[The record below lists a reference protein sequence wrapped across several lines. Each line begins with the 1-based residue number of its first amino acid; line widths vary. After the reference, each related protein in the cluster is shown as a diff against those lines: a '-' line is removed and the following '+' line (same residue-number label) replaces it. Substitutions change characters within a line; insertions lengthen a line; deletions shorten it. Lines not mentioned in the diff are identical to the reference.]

1 MKGLIIMSI
10 YRGKNRKNQW
20 SKLPNV
26 LFIGSEAFLCADS
39 GFIIKQSD
47 DGLTAVRGEF
57 IAVIPSSVGA
67 KTPRKDK
74 NNKEIF
80 EGDILRVS
88 TTVDTTTTNT
98 DYLVKFDDGAFIAN
112 ALTDGSSDADLT
124 AAFTATAAIIGNS
137 TDNPTLLGTG
147 S

>member
-1 MKGLIIMSI
+1 MSI

-20 SKLPNV
+20 SVLPNV

-124 AAFTATAAIIGNS
+124 AAFTDTAAIIGNS

>member
-1 MKGLIIMSI
+1 MST

-20 SKLPNV
+20 SVLPNV

-98 DYLVKFDDGAFIAN
+98 DYLVKFDDGAFIAR
-112 ALTDGSSDADLT
+112 AVTAGAEDAQLT
-124 AAFTATAAIIGNS
+124 AEFTATAAITGNS
-137 TDNPTLLGTG
+137 TDNPELLGTG
-147 S
+147 T

>member
-1 MKGLIIMSI
+1 MSE

-20 SKLPNV
+20 SVLPNV
-26 LFIGSEAFLCADS
+26 LFIDSLAFLCADS

-67 KTPRKDK
+67 KTSRKDK

-98 DYLVKFDDGAFIAN
+98 DYLVQFDDGAFIAR
-112 ALTDGSSDADLT
+112 AVTAGAEDAQLT
-124 AAFTATAAIIGNS
+124 AEFTATAAITGNS
-137 TDNPTLLGTG
+137 TDNPELLGTG
-147 S
+147 T

>member
-1 MKGLIIMSI
+1 MSE

-20 SKLPNV
+20 SVLPNV

-47 DGLTAVRGEF
+47 DGLTAVRGNF
-57 IAVIPSSVGA
+57 TAVLPSSVGA
-67 KTPRKDK
+67 KTSRKDK
-74 NNKEIF
+74 DNKEIF

-88 TTVDTTTTNT
+88 TTVEETTTNV
-98 DYLVKFDDGAFIAN
+98 DYLVKFKDGAFIAE
-112 ALTDGSSDADLT
+112 AVTDGAEDSALSAE
-124 AAFTATAAIIGNS
+124 FTATAAIIGNS
-137 TDNPTLLGTG
+137 TDDPELLPEDDD

>member
-1 MKGLIIMSI
+1 MST

-20 SKLPNV
+20 SVLPNV
-26 LFIGSEAFLCADS
+26 LYIGSEAFLCADS

-57 IAVIPSSVGA
+57 IAVLPSSVGA
-67 KTPRKDK
+67 KTTRKDK

-88 TTVDTTTTNT
+88 ST
-98 DYLVKFDDGAFIAN
+98 DYLVKFDDGAFIAK
-112 ALTDGSSDADLT
+112 AITSGASDADLT
-124 AAFTATAAIIGNS
+124 AAFTAAAVIAGNS

-147 S
+147 T

>member
-1 MKGLIIMSI
+1 MSE

-20 SKLPNV
+20 SVLPNV
-26 LFIGSEAFLCADS
+26 LYIGSDAFLCADS

-98 DYLVKFDDGAFIAN
+98 DYLVKFDDGAFIAK
-112 ALTDGSSDADLT
+112 AVTAGAEDAQLT
-124 AAFTATAAIIGNS
+124 AEFTATAAITGNS
-137 TDNPTLLGTG
+137 TDNPELLGTG
-147 S
+147 T

>member
-1 MKGLIIMSI
+1 MSE

-20 SKLPNV
+20 SVLPNV
-26 LFIGSEAFLCADS
+26 LYIGSDAFLCADS

-98 DYLVKFDDGAFIAN
+98 DYLVKFDDGAFIAK
-112 ALTDGSSDADLT
+112 AVTAGAEDTQLT
-124 AAFTATAAIIGNS
+124 AEFTATAAITGNS
-137 TDNPTLLGTG
+137 TNNPELLGTG
-147 S
+147 T